1 MSVATRREALLEHET
16 VRFATS
22 DWLMLAGV
30 ALTWGASFLFIDI
43 GLEHF
48 APALVAFGRIVF
60 GALTLGA
67 FPAARRSV
75 PRDGLA
81 ADRGARRHLDGDP
94 VRAVRDRPAVDR
106 LVARRR

>member
-1 MSVATRREALLEHET
+1 MCVATRREALLEHET
-16 VRFATS
+16 TRFATR

-48 APALVAFGRIVF
+48 APALVAFGRIAF

-67 FPAARRSV
+67 LPGGARARCRARR
-75 PRDGLA
+75 G
-81 ADRGARRHLDGDP
+81 RRSW
-94 VRAVRDRPAVDR
+94 RSA
-106 LVARRR
+106 